1 MSPDLRHRNLPM
13 LLLQAREA
21 VMAQFRPI
29 LNAHGVTE
37 QQWRVLRALWQSEA
51 SEPLEP
57 RQLSDACQIVGP
69 SLAGVLKRM
78 EETGWVQRAKMAS
91 DQRRVRVSL
100 TPRSRRLV
108 AQIAPLIEAR
118 YEAMEARVGA
128 GLIDQAYA
136 VLDRLL
142 ASFDAAKAEAD
153 VNGPVARRA
162 PRVRGGT
169 PYG

>member
-1 MSPDLRHRNLPM
+1 M
-13 LLLQAREA
+13 LLLQARET

-51 SEPLEP
+51 GEPLEP
-57 RQLSDACQIVGP
+57 CQLSDACQIVGP
-69 SLAGVLKRM
+69 SLAGVLRRM
-78 EETGWVQRAKMAS
+78 EETGWVQRSKMAS

-108 AQIAPLIEAR
+108 ANIAPLIEAR
-118 YEAMEARVGA
+118 YEAMEALVGA

-136 VLDRLL
+136 TLDRLL
-142 ASFDAAKAEAD
+142 ASLGATSTGAD
-153 VNGPVARRA
+153 VQGSVTRRG
-162 PRVRGGT
+162 PRVRGVT

>member
-91 DQRRVRVSL
+91 DQRRVRVSPQV
-100 TPRSRRLV
+100 TSKRSCPASTISPHVVESAMAVTCPPRKAIS
-108 AQIAPLIEAR
+108 ASAAPL
-118 YEAMEARVGA
+118 
-128 GLIDQAYA
+128 
-136 VLDRLL
+136 
-142 ASFDAAKAEAD
+142 
-153 VNGPVARRA
+153 
-162 PRVRGGT
+162 
-169 PYG
+169 